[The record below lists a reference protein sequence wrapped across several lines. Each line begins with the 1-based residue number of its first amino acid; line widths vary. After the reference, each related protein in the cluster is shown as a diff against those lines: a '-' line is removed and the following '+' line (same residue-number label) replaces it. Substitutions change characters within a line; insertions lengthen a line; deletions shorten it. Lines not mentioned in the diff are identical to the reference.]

1 MSESRSI
8 DLHNFTVAEAI
19 REFVRFY
26 NGCVRSGYRGRLE
39 VIHGYGSNGTGGVI
53 REELRKFLKAHEEI
67 FGEFL
72 PGENLRNPGVT
83 ILYPRES
90 PAPMPLGLGGGI
102 SSMWYKKPF
111 RKPS

>member
-8 DLHNFTVAEAI
+8 DLHNFTIAEAI

-26 NGCVRSGYRGRLE
+26 NACVRSGYRGRLE
-39 VIHGYGSNGTGGVI
+39 VIHGYGKSGSGGVI
-53 REELRKFLKAHEEI
+53 REELRKFLKAHEET

-72 PGENLRNPGVT
+72 AGESLRNPGVT
-83 ILYPRES
+83 ILYPRETQ
-90 PAPMPLGLGGGI
+90 AVMPLGLGGGI
-102 SSMWYKKPF
+102 SSVGYKKPF